1 MSRRTAAGT
10 VVEFYKSSTNRRLSS
25 ATMSNVPRIGEIVT
39 IESRGVA
46 MKVEDVIWDAERD
59 LARLYLAPDRERL
72 DRSPD

>member
-1 MSRRTAAGT
+1 MSRQVTVGT

-25 ATMSNVPRIGEIVT
+25 AKMSTVPRIGEIVS

-59 LARLYLAPDRERL
+59 VARLYLAPDRDRL
-72 DRSPD
+72 DRSRD